1 MTCRRSEYKSV
12 KLYFQLRNG
21 SRGANLVG
29 AGVCICSHSVGG
41 LADVSVVLAATFPAS
56 EAEDAADAK
65 RRGATAGGDA
75 FKGFALRSCVARA
88 VVAGGRRAGVVG
100 ELHHVEDCQG
110 LQYTI
115 IDIDQFFMLWMNFLK
130 LSQLLSYNKSI

>member
-1 MTCRRSEYKSV
+1 MTCRRSEYKSI

-29 AGVCICSHSVGG
+29 AGICIRSHSVGG

-65 RRGATAGGDA
+65 GRGAAA
-75 FKGFALRSCVARA
+75 CSAAPKGLALCSCVACA
-88 VVAGGRRAGVVG
+88 VVAGGRCARVVG
-100 ELHHVEDCQG
+100 ELHHIEDCQG
-110 LQYTI
+110 LE
-115 IDIDQFFMLWMNFLK
+115 
-130 LSQLLSYNKSI
+130 

>member
-29 AGVCICSHSVGG
+29 AGICIRSHSVGG

-65 RRGATAGGDA
+65 GRGAAASGDA
-75 FKGFALRSCVARA
+75 LESFAFCSSVASA
-88 VVAGGRRAGVVG
+88 IVAGGRCARVVG
-100 ELHHVEDCQG
+100 EFHHIEDCQS
-110 LQYTI
+110 LE
-115 IDIDQFFMLWMNFLK
+115 
-130 LSQLLSYNKSI
+130 